1 MGKIIE
7 IFSLLGVKKV
17 TIAWVSLMI
26 LTGTTASSIT
36 IFMLDF
42 NKSLNRLE
50 ELSQKID
57 NINKKLSVYVDETD
71 DRVERVEKA
80 VVDISMLHE
89 KQDKDYY
96 DFTVQSILNANM
108 MTLLY
113 DQKILRLQELH
124 NYYLPTKNSNSF
136 TLREN

>member
-1 MGKIIE
+1 MGRITE
-7 IFSLLGVKKV
+7 VLTLFGVKKV

-50 ELSQKID
+50 ELSAKID
-57 NINKKLSVYVDETD
+57 NMDAKLSVYMEETD
-71 DRVERVEKA
+71 KRIERTEKA
-80 VVDISMLHE
+80 VVDISILHE
-89 KQDKDYY
+89 KQDRDYY
-96 DFTVQSILNANM
+96 DFTIQSILNTNT

-113 DQKILRLQELH
+113 DQKLLRLQELH

>member
-7 IFSLLGVKKV
+7 ILSLFGVKKV

-57 NINKKLSVYVDETD
+57 NIDKKLSVYVDETD
-71 DRVERVEKA
+71 VRVGRVEKA
-80 VVDISMLHE
+80 VVDISILHE

-96 DFTVQSILNANM
+96 DFTVQSILNPNM
-108 MTLLY
+108 MILLY
-113 DQKILRLQELH
+113 DQKISRLQELH